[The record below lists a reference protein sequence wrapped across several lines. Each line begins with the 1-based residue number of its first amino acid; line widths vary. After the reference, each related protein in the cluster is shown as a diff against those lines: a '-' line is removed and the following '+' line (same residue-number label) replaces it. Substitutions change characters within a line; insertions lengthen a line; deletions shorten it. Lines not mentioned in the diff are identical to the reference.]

1 MSVAMFVGSAI
12 SELLGV
18 FVGASLKGS
27 LLLLAAWALTRVA
40 RNAPASLRHLVW
52 ASALGG
58 MLALPILRAV
68 VPSVGVAVLPA
79 LGTPTADVVRPVIEQ
94 LSEVRTN
101 TEARRAASLDEE
113 TAAAELASARIAG
126 PTFDWRDLV
135 RYAPLAWLLVV
146 AVVLA
151 RLALGTIRISIWT
164 RRACP
169 VDDGAWL
176 SLVQR
181 LAARLQIA
189 RPVTLLR
196 SERACV
202 PMTWGVVYP
211 TVLLP
216 VDADEWP
223 SDRRAIVLLHELAH
237 VKRLD
242 AFTQIVAQVAVAVFW
257 FNPLVWL
264 AARQMRIERE
274 HACDDFVL
282 AGGAR
287 PTDYA
292 HDLLQIARSLG
303 GSSAPAVAALAMA
316 RRSEFEGR
324 LLAILDPH
332 AHRYG
337 VSKAR
342 VAAAA
347 AMVIALAIPL
357 AAVTPKR
364 GPSAST
370 TTRSA
375 TPSAS
380 ATAIA
385 ALTPTSSSI
394 RKQDAPPVSPERE
407 LALTL
412 PDLPAPALA
421 SPALEQLVDRL
432 GPSAAVPILPAPAS
446 KQAPLDLETLIA
458 VARSAARM
466 TSDYDK
472 AELLITV
479 AKHYVRDDE
488 LRTAYLDAAGTITSS
503 FDQARVLLPMMLKD
517 DLPPHAI
524 EQVVKIAKRMSSD
537 FDKASLLVSTIN
549 DHESV
554 TPSIRDAMIAAAGT
568 IGSDYDRARTVVAIV
583 NRGGLDNMQ
592 LIGLIGVIK
601 PITSSYDKARSLV
614 ALSSGYDLSDKQV
627 REAFLAAAETIT
639 SADDYR
645 RVIASVLK

>member
-1 MSVAMFVGSAI
+1 MSVAMLAGPVI
-12 SELLGV
+12 SKLLGV
-18 FVGASLKGS
+18 FAGASLKGS
-27 LLLLAAWALTRVA
+27 ILSLVAWALTRA
-40 RNAPASLRHLVW
+40 FRNAPASLRHLVW

-58 MLALPILRAV
+58 MLVIPILGAV
-68 VPSVGVAVLPA
+68 VPSVGVPLLPRLDPHYPEVVLPA
-79 LGTPTADVVRPVIEQ
+79 LGQPLGVPGSAPRATPLDRQTAVA
-94 LSEVRTN
+94 EVT
-101 TEARRAASLDEE
+101 TAR
-113 TAAAELASARIAG
+113 AG
-126 PTFDWRDLV
+126 GLPIDWRDIA
-135 RYAPLAWLLVV
+135 RYAPLAWLFFVV
-146 AVVLA
+146 VVLM

-164 RRACP
+164 RRARP

-181 LAARLQIA
+181 LASRLQIA

-216 VDADEWP
+216 ADADEWP

-242 AFTQIVAQVAVAVFW
+242 AFTQIVAQIAVAVFW

-316 RRSEFEGR
+316 RRTEFEGR

-342 VAAAA
+342 VAMAAS
-347 AMVIALAIPL
+347 MVIALAIPL

-364 GPSAST
+364 VSTSASE
-370 TTRSA
+370 

-380 ATAIA
+380 PSPTPTVST
-385 ALTPTSSSI
+385 ALTRAPSI
-394 RKQDAPPVSPERE
+394 DAPKSDAAQPTRPPE
-407 LALTL
+407 LPSTL
-412 PDLPAPALA
+412 GDLPAPVVA
-421 SPALEQLVDRL
+421 SPSVKQFVDRL
-432 GPSAAVPILPAPAS
+432 GASAAKLISPIVAS
-446 KQAPLDLETLIA
+446 KGAPPPDLETLIA
-458 VARSAARM
+458 VAKSAARM

-472 AELLITV
+472 AELLLTV
-479 AKHYVRDDE
+479 ANHYIRDDE
-488 LRTAYLDAAGTITSS
+488 LRTAYLNAAGTITSS
-503 FDQARVLLPMMLKD
+503 YDQARVLLPMLLKD
-517 DLPPHAI
+517 DPPPYAM
-524 EQVVKIAKRMSSD
+524 EQVVKIAGKMSSD
-537 FDKASLLVSTIN
+537 YDKASLLVGTISK
-549 DHESV
+549 HESV
-554 TPSIRDAMIAAAGT
+554 TPTVRDAMIAAAGT
-568 IGSDYDRARTVVAIV
+568 IGSDFDRARTVVAIIG
-583 NRGGLDNMQ
+583 RGGLDNSQ
-592 LIGLIGVIK
+592 LIDLIGVIK
-601 PITSSYDKARSLV
+601 PISSSNDKARSLV
-614 ALSSGYDLSDKQV
+614 ALASENDLADKQV

-639 SADDYR
+639 SSYDYR
-645 RVIASVLK
+645 RVIASVVK

>member
-12 SELLGV
+12 SKLLGV
-18 FVGASLKGS
+18 VVGASLKGS
-27 LLLLAAWALTRVA
+27 LLLLVAWALTRVF

-52 ASALGG
+52 AAALGG
-58 MLALPILRAV
+58 MLVIPILRAV

-79 LGTPTADVVRPVIEQ
+79 IGMPTADVVRPVISE
-94 LSEVRTN
+94 LSELRTN
-101 TEARRAASLDEE
+101 TEARRVASLDEE
-113 TAAAELASARIAG
+113 TAGAELAPLRIVG
-126 PTFDWRDLV
+126 PTFDWRDV
-135 RYAPLAWLLVV
+135 MRYAPFAWLFMV

-164 RRACP
+164 RRARP
-169 VDDGAWL
+169 VDDAAWL
-176 SLVQR
+176 SLAQR

-242 AFTQIVAQVAVAVFW
+242 AFTQILAQIAVAVFW

-357 AAVTPKR
+357 AAVTARR
-364 GPSAST
+364 GPGTST
-370 TTRSA
+370 TTPSVAQSAGATVSIAPRRS
-375 TPSAS
+375 SV
-380 ATAIA
+380 
-385 ALTPTSSSI
+385 
-394 RKQDAPPVSPERE
+394 RKPDAHPVSPERE
-407 LALTL
+407 LAPSLA
-412 PDLPAPALA
+412 DLPAPALA
-421 SPALEQLVDRL
+421 SPALKQLVDRL
-432 GPSAAVPILPAPAS
+432 GPSAALLIVPKATS

-479 AKHYVRDDE
+479 ANHYVRDDE

-537 FDKASLLVSTIN
+537 FDKASLLVNTIN
-549 DHESV
+549 NHESV

-583 NRGGLDNMQ
+583 NRGGLDNVQ

-614 ALSSGYDLSDKQV
+614 AVSSGYDLSDKQV
-627 REAFLAAAETIT
+627 RDAFIAAAETIT